1 MKIELLVRKIFHP
14 IVKKLSPLS
23 VKFMTF
29 FDDQAERPANQE
41 IIIINKCTVTKA
53 LHIRSFS
60 KEFFSHFTYF
70 LAKKSKN
77 STDLNHPKSLKIQIK
92 KYEFKSYLFYCVS
105 A

>member
-41 IIIINKCTVTKA
+41 IIIIEN
-53 LHIRSFS
+53 
-60 KEFFSHFTYF
+60 
-70 LAKKSKN
+70 
-77 STDLNHPKSLKIQIK
+77 K
-92 KYEFKSYLFYCVS
+92 KYAVTLLVRYVCY
-105 A
+105 

>member
-41 IIIINKCTVTKA
+41 ITIINKYAVN
-53 LHIRSFS
+53 LLI
-60 KEFFSHFTYF
+60 
-70 LAKKSKN
+70 L
-77 STDLNHPKSLKIQIK
+77 
-92 KYEFKSYLFYCVS
+92 
-105 A
+105 